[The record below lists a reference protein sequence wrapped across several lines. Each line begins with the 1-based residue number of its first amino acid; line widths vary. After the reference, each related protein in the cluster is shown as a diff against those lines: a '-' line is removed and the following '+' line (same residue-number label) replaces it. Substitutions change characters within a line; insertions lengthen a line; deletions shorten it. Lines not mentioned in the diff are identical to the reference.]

1 VSTLPTS
8 WDTASRLNPLFH
20 YESKT
25 EVQPMTI
32 ARLSHEPPMAEPDDL
47 DIEIHAEAIEHFEQ
61 CHSNESRWRIK
72 ARFQLD
78 FLNGEHWTD
87 AMKQERQG
95 LPCLTFDRINPSIK
109 QVVNDTKQSPL
120 QPKVSP
126 VGKGG
131 DTYTAEVIEGLIR
144 NIENDSNAIP
154 SYNRAYEHCCQI
166 GRGWIGVS
174 KEYETE
180 DPDSPEAFQKKLVIR
195 GFPNPFSVY
204 PDPSAD
210 APDLSDMRF
219 AFVTEDLTR
228 EVYRE
233 LFPESRVV
241 LSSQLEGTGDKPQN
255 RWYPNGNIRIA
266 EYWRVWVKV
275 ERIALL
281 EGGRVVPIDHPAITQ
296 DGAVP
301 RAVRDIHQRK
311 VKCYVINGEEILDRW
326 DWEGSSIPL
335 VPVLGE
341 EYILDDRRQYRGMI
355 ESAMDS
361 NLMFDYLASKIAQGA
376 ALAPI
381 SQWMAAAGQIEGY
394 EYIWNDSNRKAY
406 TVLPWKP
413 ISIGGQ
419 PVPPP
424 IRITPDVNMGGLVQ
438 TLSVFDN
445 TTKAALATYDPS
457 LGVPEPGQSGRA
469 IIARQRE
476 GDNAHYNYRDSLSTA
491 LRRVMKI
498 ILEEMP
504 HVYNEAQIIT
514 INDPDGSTRTIPVN
528 QANLIEG
535 TDRIYRLGKDHGVGR
550 YDVVIGS
557 GQNYATQ
564 RQFAFESFMQ
574 MLQAAPA
581 IMAPCA
587 GIALKNADIPGADKM
602 ADIIN
607 ARAGIPPDTS
617 AVPMAAQQMIQQ
629 LQQQLQLQ
637 GALLA
642 KAQSEIERD
651 RLKYASAENIVGMQ
665 EETKRALGLLKAG
678 SEQAIAQLQEEMAM
692 TRARMEQLM
701 SNPETAN
708 PEQPQ
713 APPPGPLL
721 PPAAGAPVGAP
732 PAGGLPPPPPG
743 APIAPPAPPPQ

>member
-1 VSTLPTS
+1 MAPLAT
-8 WDTASRLNPLFH
+8 WDTQSRLDPIYVH
-20 YESKT
+20 ESKT

-32 ARLSHEPPMAEPDDL
+32 ARLSHDPPMAEMDEL
-47 DIEIHAEAIEHFEQ
+47 DTEIHAEALEHFDQ
-61 CHSNESRWRIK
+61 CQSNENRWRVK
-72 ARFQLD
+72 SRFQLD
-78 FLNGEHWTD
+78 FLNGAHWTD

-109 QVVNDTKQSPL
+109 QVVNDTRQSPL

-144 NIENDSNAIP
+144 NIENDSNALP
-154 SYNRAYEHCCQI
+154 SYIRAYEHCCQI

-180 DPDSPEAFQKKLVIR
+180 DPESPEAFQKKLVIR

-210 APDLSDMRF
+210 KIDYADMRF

-233 LFPESRVV
+233 VFPDSRVV
-241 LSSQLEGTGDKPQN
+241 SASQLEGVGDKQRN
-255 RWYPNGNIRIA
+255 NWYPNGNIRIA
-266 EYWRVWVKV
+266 EYWRVWTKI

-281 EGGRVVPIDHPAITQ
+281 EGGKVVPIDHPAITK
-296 DGAVP
+296 DGAIP
-301 RAVRDIHQRK
+301 QAVRDVHQRK

-326 DWEGSSIPL
+326 DWEGTSIPL

-341 EYILDDRRQYRGMI
+341 EYILDDRRQYRGMV

-381 SQWMAAAGQIEGY
+381 SQWMVAAGQIEGF
-394 EYIWNDSNRKAY
+394 EAIWNDSNRKAY
-406 TVLPWKP
+406 TVLPWRP
-413 ISIGGQ
+413 VSQAGQ

-445 TTKAALATYDPS
+445 AIKASLATYDPS
-457 LGVPEPGQSGRA
+457 LGVPEAGQSGRA

-476 GDNAHYNYRDSLSTA
+476 GDNAHYNYRDSLSVA
-491 LRRVMKI
+491 LRRVCKV

-504 HVYNEAQIIT
+504 HVYNKQQLLT
-514 INDPDGSTRTIPVN
+514 INDPDGKARTVPIN
-528 QANLIEG
+528 QQNLMDG
-535 TDRIYRLGKDHGVGR
+535 TDRIYALGKDHGVGR
-550 YDVVIGS
+550 YDVTIGT

-574 MLQAAPA
+574 MLQAAPE

-587 GIALKNADIPGADKM
+587 GIALKNSDMPGADRM

-607 ARAGIPPDTS
+607 ARAGVPPD
-617 AVPMAAQQMIQQ
+617 ADGVPMAAQQMIAQ
-629 LQQQLQLQ
+629 LQQKQQLLE
-637 GALLA
+637 ALLA
-642 KAQSEIERD
+642 KSQSEIERD
-651 RLKYASAENIVGMQ
+651 RLKFASQERVAGMQ
-665 EETKRALGLLKAG
+665 EETKRAVALLKTD
-678 SEQAIAQLQEEMAM
+678 SELAMEQLRQEMAA
-692 TRARMEQLM
+692 TRLRMEQLATD
-701 SNPETAN
+701 PETAN
-708 PEQPQ
+708 PEQPV
-713 APPPGPLL
+713 APPTGPLL
-721 PPAAGAPVGAP
+721 PPAAGAPVGVP
-732 PAGGLPPPPPG
+732 PAGGAPMPGGPPAPAPG
-743 APIAPPAPPPQ
+743 APPQ